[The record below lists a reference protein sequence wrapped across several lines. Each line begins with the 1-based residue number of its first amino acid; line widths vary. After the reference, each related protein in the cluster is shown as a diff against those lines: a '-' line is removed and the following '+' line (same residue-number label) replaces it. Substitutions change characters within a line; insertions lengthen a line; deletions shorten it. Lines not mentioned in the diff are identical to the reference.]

1 MRPLHIIPLPVLA
14 TLCVILSAD
23 PASAQSGSS
32 VGAAVE
38 DSIAAAVAP
47 VAKKKKGIFGK
58 VKGLA
63 KNKIVKT
70 VGKAALCTV
79 VPGGQVIAGALD
91 AAETKNVAG
100 AATAA
105 TGGGSCMPGMA
116 GMAPNPA
123 GAAGGLSGVGAAALG
138 AGVPGAGLPGQPS
151 TGMPGMAMSP
161 EQMKQMQEQYAKM
174 GMDTAQ
180 LRAMQQMMG
189 GMPGATS
196 AAVPTPSATS
206 AAVSTPS
213 ATAAASN
220 APALSR
226 EKGRLLVRSL
236 PWVPGSHER
245 RQGGELMYAMAIH
258 ELALAMDP
266 ATKRYKIVA
275 RVENQGSKS
284 EMRALARKRAEAVTS
299 ALTAEGIPADRMSVS
314 DGKGDKDPRIIIS
327 ETK

>member
-91 AAETKNVAG
+91 AAETKNAAG

-151 TGMPGMAMSP
+151 TGMPGMTMSP

-196 AAVPTPSATS
+196 AAVP
-206 AAVSTPS
+206 TPS

-266 ATKRYKIVA
+266 ATKRYKIEA